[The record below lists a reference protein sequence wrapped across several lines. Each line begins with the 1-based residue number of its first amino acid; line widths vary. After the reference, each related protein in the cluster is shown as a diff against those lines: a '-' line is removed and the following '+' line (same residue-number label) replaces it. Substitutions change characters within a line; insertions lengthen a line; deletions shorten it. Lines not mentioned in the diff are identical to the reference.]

1 MPSIIRKPVQSSTS
15 KTGDATS
22 FDAVTA
28 ITKNKELTVT
38 PRHVTVSTAKVL
50 PVTGVSN
57 SITLSPIPASTSN
70 STKFIGGGVSITPQ
84 AKVNITSQGRTIS
97 PISKGNASSPVPI
110 ALTKTTVNQ
119 SINSKSP
126 TPAAKPN
133 VLSSRNTNTN
143 KIIISAPKTPS
154 SSSPIPTGTRIL
166 SNNLSVAPKIVV
178 PRASPSQTTKPFIIA
193 QTKAQLSAAQASS
206 NKQTANNST
215 VQVNRVLTAKPRQVE
230 QISSLR
236 PKIVTTRTNAMPAES
251 RKRLATETITIDA
264 AKKPKPTLNS
274 TSIASVSLKYQ
285 LIFFCL
291 IHVEI
296 FLIQII
302 GVMQI

>member
-126 TPAAKPN
+126 TPATKTN

-206 NKQTANNST
+206 NKQNANNST

-236 PKIVTTRTNAMPAES
+236 PKIVTTRTNAAES